1 LGGRQGLAS
10 LALSQ
15 RTQKDDSM
23 KRRIYLSMKSLEEA
37 RELWLARFDLDALA
51 QAEKISVAAARG
63 RVTAEP
69 VMAKRSSPAAHQAAM
84 DGFAVAAAATFGATP
99 DNPRHLAVEKEAFP
113 VNTGH
118 LMPPGTDAVIMVEQV
133 PDPEADPLIIEA
145 PTFPWQHVRRV
156 GEDLVVG
163 EMVLPEGVE
172 ITPWAQGAL
181 LAAGVTKIPVRRRPT
196 VAIIPTGTELVPV
209 AELDRDLPEGKLP
222 EFNSVILS
230 GMVAE
235 AGGEPVVRPIV
246 ADDPAA
252 LTEALTDALKD
263 ADMVLINAGSSAGTE
278 DYTFQAID
286 NLGEVLVHGVAM
298 MPGKP
303 TVLGAV
309 AGKPV
314 IGNPGY
320 PVSAVLSFEQFAAPL
335 ITGLAGRRLSLRP
348 TLVVHPAQNLPS
360 KPGLTEFIRVT
371 LGRVG
376 YKVIATPLPRGA
388 GTITSLVR
396 ADGLLMVPALSEGLE
411 EDRPIVAELLV
422 PADDI
427 EGTLVVLGSHDNTL
441 DLLATLLRRK
451 NHRLRLSSGH
461 VGSLGGLMALRQSRS
476 HLGGSHLLDPATN
489 TYNVPFIQRHLDGVP
504 LKLINLAWREQ
515 GLMVAPGNPKDIKAI
530 QDLTR
535 PGVRFINRQRGA
547 GTRLLLDYL
556 LKENGLS
563 TAQVQG
569 YEREEYT
576 HMAVAVNVASGTA
589 DVGLGI
595 LAAARALGLDFI
607 PLLPERYD
615 LVVPETTFAD
625 PRFQTLLE
633 VVRSREFQEGAAAL
647 GGYDLKD
654 CGKVIWEQ

>member
-1 LGGRQGLAS
+1 
-10 LALSQ
+10 
-15 RTQKDDSM
+15 M

-37 RELWLARFDLDALA
+37 REVWFARFDLDASA
-51 QAEKISVAAARG
+51 RAEEISVTEAAG
-63 RVTAEP
+63 RVTAGP
-69 VMAKRSSPAAHQAAM
+69 VLAKRSSPAAHQAAM
-84 DGFAVAAAATFGATP
+84 DGFAVAAASTFGATP
-99 DNPRHLAVEKEAFP
+99 DSPKFLAVDQEAFP

-133 PDPEADPLIIEA
+133 PDPEADPLTIES

-181 LAAGVTKIPVRRRPT
+181 LAAGVTQLAVRRRPR
-196 VAIIPTGTELVPV
+196 VAIIPTGSELVPV
-209 AELDRDLPEGKLP
+209 TELDRDLPTGKLP

-230 GMVAE
+230 RLVVE
-235 AGGEPVVRPIV
+235 AGGVPYVKPIV
-246 ADDPAA
+246 RDDPQA
-252 LTEALTDALKD
+252 LTVALQEALQD
-263 ADMVLINAGSSAGTE
+263 ADLVLTNAGSSAGTA
-278 DYTFQAID
+278 DYTYQVISA
-286 NLGEVLVHGVAM
+286 LGEVLVHGVSM

-303 TVLGAV
+303 TVLGV
-309 AGKPV
+309 VEGKPV

-335 ITGLAGRRLSLRP
+335 IAGLAGRRLAPRP
-348 TLVVHPAQNLPS
+348 TLMVHPAQNLPS

-371 LGRVG
+371 LGQVED
-376 YKVIATPLPRGA
+376 KVIATPLPRGA

-396 ADGLLMVPALSEGLE
+396 ADGLLVVPALSEGLE
-411 EDRPIVAELLV
+411 EDRPVRAELLV
-422 PADDI
+422 PPDDI
-427 EGTLVVLGSHDNTL
+427 AGTLVVLGSHDNTI
-441 DLLATLLRRK
+441 DLLATLLRRRD
-451 NHRLRLSSGH
+451 HRLRLSSGH
-461 VGSLGGLMALRQSRS
+461 VGSLGGLMALRQGRA
-476 HLGGSHLLDPATN
+476 HLGGSHMLDPETN
-489 TYNVPFIQRHLDGVP
+489 TYNVPFIKRYLAGMP

-515 GLMVAPGNPKDIKAI
+515 GLMLAPGNPQNIKTI

-556 LKENGLS
+556 LKENNL
-563 TAQVQG
+563 AADQVQG
-569 YEREEYT
+569 YDREEYT
-576 HMAVAVNVASGTA
+576 HMAVAVNVFSGTA

-625 PRFQTLLE
+625 PRFQTLLA
-633 VVRSREFQEGAAAL
+633 VVRSREFQEAAAAL

-654 CGKVIWEQ
+654 CGVILWEQFT

>member
-1 LGGRQGLAS
+1 
-10 LALSQ
+10 
-15 RTQKDDSM
+15 M

-37 RELWLARFDLDALA
+37 REVWLGRFDLNAMA
-51 QAEKISVAAARG
+51 QAEEIAVVAARG
-63 RVTAEP
+63 RVTAGP
-69 VMAKRSSPAAHQAAM
+69 VMARRSSPAAHQAAM
-84 DGFAVAAAATFGATP
+84 DGFAVVAAATFGATP
-99 DNPRHLAVEKEAFP
+99 DSPRRLAVGKEAFP

-181 LAAGVTKIPVRRRPT
+181 LAAGVTKIAVRRRPT

-209 AELDRDLPEGKLP
+209 TELDRDLPGGKLP

-230 GMVAE
+230 GLVAE
-235 AGGEPVVRPIV
+235 AGGEPVVNPIV
-246 ADDPAA
+246 SDDPG
-252 LTEALTDALKD
+252 ALTDALKDALQD

-286 NLGEVLVHGVAM
+286 GLGEVLVHGVAM

-303 TVLGAV
+303 TVLGVV

-314 IGNPGY
+314 VGNPGY

-335 ITGLAGRRLSLRP
+335 INGLAGRRPAPRP
-348 TLVVHPAQNLPS
+348 ILLVHPAQNLPS
-360 KPGLTEFIRVT
+360 KAGLTEFIRVT

-388 GTITSLVR
+388 GTISSLVQ
-396 ADGLLMVPALSEGLE
+396 ADGLLVVPASSEGLE
-411 EDRPIVAELLV
+411 EDRPVIAELLA
-422 PADDI
+422 PSEDI
-427 EGTLVVLGSHDNTL
+427 EGTLVVLGSHDNTI

-451 NHRLRLSSGH
+451 SHRLRLSSGH
-461 VGSLGGLMALRQSRS
+461 VGSLGGLMALRQGRS
-476 HLGGSHLLDPATN
+476 HLGGSHMLDPETN

-515 GLMVAPGNPKDIKAI
+515 GLMVAPGNPKDIKTI

-556 LKENGLS
+556 LKENGLPA
-563 TAQVQG
+563 AQVKG

-633 VVRSREFQEGAAAL
+633 VVCSREFQQGAAAL

-654 CGKVIWEQ
+654 CGKIIWEQ

>member
-1 LGGRQGLAS
+1 
-10 LALSQ
+10 
-15 RTQKDDSM
+15 M

-37 RELWLARFDLDALA
+37 REVWFSRFDLEALA
-51 QAEKISVAAARG
+51 RAEEIPVAEARG
-63 RVTAEP
+63 RVTAGP
-69 VMAKRSSPAAHQAAM
+69 VIAKRSSPAAHQAAM

-99 DNPRHLAVEKEAFP
+99 DYPKWLSVGQQAFP
-113 VNTGH
+113 INTGH

-133 PDPEADPLIIEA
+133 PDPEADPITVEA

-172 ITPWAQGAL
+172 IVPWAQGAL
-181 LAAGVTKIPVRRRPT
+181 LAAGVTRIAVRRRPK

-209 AELDRDLPEGKLP
+209 TDLDRDLPIGRLP
-222 EFNSVILS
+222 EFNSVILA
-230 GMVAE
+230 GLVAE
-235 AGGEPVVRPIV
+235 AGGMAEVRPIV
-246 ADDPAA
+246 SDDPAA
-252 LTEALTDALKD
+252 LILALEEALKD
-263 ADMVLINAGSSAGTE
+263 ADIVLINAGSSAGTE
-278 DYTFQAID
+278 DYTYQAIAA
-286 NLGEVLVHGVAM
+286 LGEVLVHGVSM

-303 TVLGAV
+303 TVLGMV

-335 ITGLAGRRLSLRP
+335 IAGLAGRHLTKRP
-348 TLVVHPAQNLPS
+348 TMEVYPAQNLPS

-376 YKVIATPLPRGA
+376 DKVIATPLPRGA

-396 ADGLLMVPALSEGLE
+396 ADGMLVVPALSEGLE
-411 EDRPIVAELLV
+411 EDRPVNAELLV
-422 PADDI
+422 RPEDI
-427 EGTLVVLGSHDNTL
+427 EGTLVVLGSHDNTI
-441 DLLATLLRRK
+441 DLLANLLHRRD
-451 NHRLRLSSGH
+451 HRLRLSSGH
-461 VGSLGGLMALRQSRS
+461 VGSLGGLMALRQGRA
-476 HLGGSHLLDPATN
+476 HLGGSHMLDPETN
-489 TYNVPFIQRHLDGVP
+489 TYNVPFIKRYLAGVP

-515 GLMVAPGNPKDIKAI
+515 GLMVAPGNPNNIRTIK
-530 QDLTR
+530 DLTR
-535 PGVRFINRQRGA
+535 PAVRFINRQRGA

-556 LKENGLS
+556 LKENGLN
-563 TAQVQG
+563 ADQVQG
-569 YEREEYT
+569 YDREEYT
-576 HMAVAVNVASGTA
+576 HMAVAVNVFSGTA

-615 LVVPETTFAD
+615 LVVPESTFAD
-625 PRFQTLLE
+625 PRFQTLLA
-633 VVRSREFQEGAAAL
+633 VVRSREFQEAAAAL

-654 CGKVIWEQ
+654 CGTVLWEQ